1 MEPLWGTRAFPLW
14 SGLWP
19 CSCVQ
24 QSLPLCGVNR
34 VSPHG
39 PVSTRQASLAVLIE
53 PVGRRLLPYTPW
65 RYCRSIRPKHWETCT
80 RVGTTWRFYM
90 SCVLR
95 RTSRSER
102 RRWPHSLWVVRC
114 PRLWSRSAISG
125 CVSRTWRS
133 RRRCSSWML
142 PCHRPAFSATL
153 SRAVPSSFRQHRS
166 RLRRLS
172 TSCAGGNPL
181 LLPLRLQPLSLL
193 VALGAPLWP
202 PPLPRRGSSLPP
214 CGVVEPVTDRTPSPS
229 RPPPDPAA
237 SASARGP
244 ETGDPEMEGTAR
256 REMVTAPLP
265 PPEEGR
271 VENPLFHFV
280 FVPPLAQQ
288 PAVPKTSIK
297 EQFPQSLGLKRRRVV
312 YRASRDHFL
321 PPLSPGRGG
330 LPKSTPPAHLWNR
343 VKAVALK
350 PPLQVVTRK
359 PGSCVSSHTRRNQV
373 SVTLHIQTPPPAITG
388 QAFTG
393 PGPGPCVP
401 HRCPTTGTSVAPLV
415 PLARSLGAWLALP
428 SPSRWLLRTI
438 RLGYAI
444 QFARRPPKFRG
455 IRFTSVK
462 PADAPVLRAEIAVLL
477 AKDAI
482 EPVPPADMRSGLF
495 SPYFIVPKKGG
506 GLRPILDLRVL
517 NRALHK
523 LPFKMLTQKRIF
535 GCVRPLDWFAA
546 IDLKDA
552 YFHVS
557 ILPRHR
563 PFLRFAF
570 EGQAYQYKVLPFGL
584 SLSPRVFTKV
594 VEAALV
600 PLREQGVL
608 ILNYLDDWL
617 ILAQSRK
624 QLSAHR
630 DLVLKHLSLLG
641 LRVNW
646 EKSKLVPTQRIS
658 FLGMEFDSVNQTARL
673 TQERAQ
679 SVLNCFKTL
688 SGRTAVP
695 LKLFQRLL
703 GHMAAAAVTVPLGLL
718 HMRALQSTSAL
729 ALWPN
734 PEVGVETRHLPGSD
748 YTGLPQ
754 DLQAVVRSLVPSG
767 RSAPGAG
774 IQACCGIH
782 RCLDHRLGSHVQRAR
797 SIRGLDG
804 SPTALAYQ
812 LPRVVSSSPCPEPS
826 QRAPSAQG
834 RSGPYGQHC
843 DRCVYQPARRSALP
857 SHVAT
862 RPPPPPLESEAS
874 EVPSCHPHPRSVQSG
889 SRRAVSSSTS
899 RRVETPSPGGS
910 ADLGTVRSCSGRPVC
925 ISRNHP
931 LPRVLLPNRGNARH
945 GCTGTQLAPGPAQ
958 ICVPPS
964 EPTSTDTVQDQGGR
978 GAGLV
983 SGSILAKQDLVPG
996 THAPRD
1002 SPSLANSS
1010 EEGSAFSETGH
1021 PMAPAPGPV
1030 ETPRMVPGW
1039 DAEVLADL
1047 PQEVALTITSA
1058 RAPSTRRAYTLKWNL
1073 FVEWCSSHQEDPRR
1087 CSIRAVLSF
1096 LQQGLERRLS
1106 PSTLKVYVAAIS
1118 AYHDPVEGKSVGKHN
1133 LVVRFLR
1140 GARRL
1145 NPPRPP
1151 SLPSWDLALVLRA
1164 LITAPFEPLQS
1175 VELKFLSMKTLL
1187 LTALA
1192 SIKRVGDLQAFS
1204 VDDSCLQFGPA
1215 DSSATLRP
1223 RPGYVPKVPTTP
1235 FRDQVVN
1242 LQALPPEEADPALAL
1257 LCPVRALRQYTD
1269 RTQSF
1274 RTSEQLF
1281 VCYGGQQKG
1290 KAVSKQRMAHW
1301 IVDAITLAYEA
1312 QGVPCPLR
1320 LRAHST
1326 RGVASSWALARGAS
1340 LADIC
1345 RAAGWATPNTFAR
1358 FYSLRVE
1365 QVSSCVLT
1373 SNG

>member
-1 MEPLWGTRAFPLW
+1 
-14 SGLWP
+14 
-19 CSCVQ
+19 
-24 QSLPLCGVNR
+24 
-34 VSPHG
+34 
-39 PVSTRQASLAVLIE
+39 
-53 PVGRRLLPYTPW
+53 
-65 RYCRSIRPKHWETCT
+65 
-80 RVGTTWRFYM
+80 
-90 SCVLR
+90 
-95 RTSRSER
+95 
-102 RRWPHSLWVVRC
+102 
-114 PRLWSRSAISG
+114 
-125 CVSRTWRS
+125 
-133 RRRCSSWML
+133 ML

-193 VALGAPLWP
+193 VAVGAPLWP

-373 SVTLHIQTPPPAITG
+373 SVTLHTQTPPPAI
-388 QAFTG
+388 TG

-444 QFARRPPKFRG
+444 QFARRPPG
-455 IRFTSVK
+455 
-462 PADAPVLRAEIAVLL
+462 LRAEIAVLL

-546 IDLKDA
+546 IDLKDV

-600 PLREQGVL
+600 PLREQGVR

-646 EKSKLVPTQRIS
+646 EKSKLVPMQRIS

-718 HMRALQSTSAL
+718 HMRPLQHWLYGRIPRWAWKRGTYRVQITPVCRKTFRPWSDPSFLRAGVPLEQVSRHAVVFTDASTTGWGATYNGHAVSGVWTGPQLHWHINCLELLAVRL
-729 ALWPN
+729 ALSRLRGRLQRKDVLVRTDNTATVAYINWQ
-734 PEVGVETRHLPGSD
+734 GGLRSRRMSQLARHLLLWSQKHLRSLRAIHIPGVFNRAADELSRAA
-748 YTGLPQ
+748 LPGEWR
-754 DLQAVVRSLVPSG
+754 LHPQAVQLIWG
-767 RSAPGAG
+767 RFGAA
-774 IQACCGIH
+774 QVDLFA
-782 RCLDHRLGSHVQRAR
+782 
-797 SIRGLDG
+797 
-804 SPTALAYQ
+804 SPETT
-812 LPRVVSSSPCPEPS
+812 
-826 QRAPSAQG
+826 
-834 RSGPYGQHC
+834 HC
-843 DRCVYQPARRSALP
+843 
-857 SHVAT
+857 
-862 RPPPPPLESEAS
+862 
-874 EVPSCHPHPRSVQSG
+874 
-889 SRRAVSSSTS
+889 
-899 RRVETPSPGGS
+899 
-910 ADLGTVRSCSGRPVC
+910 
-925 ISRNHP
+925 
-931 LPRVLLPNRGNARH
+931 
-945 GCTGTQLAPGPAQ
+945 
-958 ICVPPS
+958 
-964 EPTSTDTVQDQGGR
+964 
-978 GAGLV
+978 
-983 SGSILAKQDLVPG
+983 
-996 THAPRD
+996 
-1002 SPSLANSS
+1002 
-1010 EEGSAFSETGH
+1010 
-1021 PMAPAPGPV
+1021 
-1030 ETPRMVPGW
+1030 
-1039 DAEVLADL
+1039 
-1047 PQEVALTITSA
+1047 QE
-1058 RAPSTRRAYTLKWNL
+1058 
-1073 FVEWCSSHQEDPRR
+1073 
-1087 CSIRAVLSF
+1087 
-1096 LQQGLERRLS
+1096 
-1106 PSTLKVYVAAIS
+1106 
-1118 AYHDPVEGKSVGKHN
+1118 
-1133 LVVRFLR
+1133 
-1140 GARRL
+1140 
-1145 NPPRPP
+1145 
-1151 SLPSWDLALVLRA
+1151 
-1164 LITAPFEPLQS
+1164 
-1175 VELKFLSMKTLL
+1175 
-1187 LTALA
+1187 
-1192 SIKRVGDLQAFS
+1192 
-1204 VDDSCLQFGPA
+1204 
-1215 DSSATLRP
+1215 
-1223 RPGYVPKVPTTP
+1223 
-1235 FRDQVVN
+1235 
-1242 LQALPPEEADPALAL
+1242 
-1257 LCPVRALRQYTD
+1257 
-1269 RTQSF
+1269 
-1274 RTSEQLF
+1274 
-1281 VCYGGQQKG
+1281 
-1290 KAVSKQRMAHW
+1290 
-1301 IVDAITLAYEA
+1301 
-1312 QGVPCPLR
+1312 
-1320 LRAHST
+1320 
-1326 RGVASSWALARGAS
+1326 
-1340 LADIC
+1340 
-1345 RAAGWATPNTFAR
+1345 
-1358 FYSLRVE
+1358 FYSLTEATLGTDALAHSWPRGLRKYAFPPVSLLAQTLCKIREDEE
-1365 QVSSCVLT
+1365 QVLLVAPYWPNRTWFPELMLLATAPPWPIPLRKDLLSQRRGTLWHPRPDLWKLHVWSLD
-1373 SNG
+1373 GMRRF